1 MKIYIIK
8 KLNVICCLFA
18 VLAYTAVN
26 ARPIVKIYA
35 DPKGKAEAKGT
46 KNDPVNSIST
56 ALGLAKIQSNTGV
69 QGISI
74 VLRKGIYP
82 IESTLEVVQ
91 GKTWHSSV
99 PLSIEAYKKEE
110 VILHGGRII
119 SQDLITPV
127 TDEAFGNRF
136 IPEVRK
142 KIRQVNLSDAG
153 IREIGNLRPVGF
165 GRPYGPAWMEIFI
178 NGLPGKVAR
187 WPNEGTVPIHS
198 VIDTGSI
205 PRRGDTTNRGGIF
218 TYTET
223 NRPSRW
229 KEPGKVW
236 ISGFFMW
243 GYAADAVPLKGI
255 DTLNKTISTQIP
267 TMYGYGSGKPWRA
280 WYAYN
285 LPEEIDLPGEYY
297 VDEIKKIV
305 YFLPPDNLQKLEVS
319 VLETP
324 LMALEGVSSVT
335 LKNLHFTCSRGM
347 GISMENTTGV
357 RITGCTLNNLGM
369 MAVFM
374 GRGIEPQL
382 DISRPVTGKAVSR
395 IVGSLVGHQYN
406 QSTYD
411 RLAGT
416 NNGIENCVIYNT
428 GAGGIYFSGG
438 NRLTLKPGQS
448 FVKNCLIHDYNRI
461 EKTNCPAIWVT
472 GVGNLI
478 SNCEIYNAPS
488 LGILLHGNN
497 HTIEYNV
504 LHDLALETDD
514 MGALYYGRDPSERGN
529 IVRYNY
535 FHHIGSGHKTMGVY
549 HDDGAC
555 GMQVYGNIFYKSGTV
570 AGFIGGGSDNSY
582 TNNIFIGMKYAA
594 HIDDRLKSWAKA
606 LLEKDGLYQKRLEA
620 VNYKN
625 PPYSVQYPLLASYF
639 EDDPATPKRNPFSE
653 NLLVNV
659 SKPVEGHASWLPFL
673 DNNYETDA
681 DPGFINFS
689 KGDFRL
695 KRQSIVWEKIPG
707 FKVIPVEKMGL
718 ISIKRH

>member
-1 MKIYIIK
+1 MKTYTIRN
-8 KLNVICCLFA
+8 LNAICCL
-18 VLAYTAVN
+18 LLLLTYTATHAQPV
-26 ARPIVKIYA
+26 IEIYA
-35 DPKGKAEAKGT
+35 DPKGKIGAKGT
-46 KNDPVNSIST
+46 INDPINSISA
-56 ALGLAKIQSNTGV
+56 ALSLARSKSSKSVQNIKI
-69 QGISI
+69 I
-74 VLRKGIYP
+74 LRKGIYL
-82 IESTLEVVQ
+82 IDSTVEVVQ
-91 GKTWHSSV
+91 GKTWNTSI

-119 SQDLITPV
+119 SAALIKPV
-127 TDEAFGNRF
+127 TDEEFGNRF

-153 IREIGNLRPVGF
+153 IRDLGKLRPVGF

-178 NGLPGKVAR
+178 NGLPGKIAR
-187 WPNEGTVPIHS
+187 WPNNGTVPIHS

-205 PRRGDTTNRGGIF
+205 PRRGDTINRGGVF
-218 TYTET
+218 TYAET
-223 NRPSRW
+223 DRPSRW
-229 KEPGKVW
+229 KEPQKAW

-243 GYAADAVPLKGI
+243 GYAADAVPLKNI

-285 LPEEIDLPGEYY
+285 LPEEIDMPGEYY
-297 VDEIKKIV
+297 VDEIKKV
-305 YFLPPDNLQKLEVS
+305 LYFLPPDKLEKLEVS
-319 VLETP
+319 VLEAP

-347 GISMENTTGV
+347 GISMENTQGV

-369 MAVFM
+369 MAIFM
-374 GRGIEPQL
+374 GRGIEPQP
-382 DISRPVTGKAVSR
+382 DISRPVTGKTVSR

-411 RLAGT
+411 RLAGK
-416 NNGIENCVIYNT
+416 NNGIENCKIYNT

-438 NRLTLKPGQS
+438 NRITLEPGNS
-448 FVKNCLIHDYNRI
+448 YVKNCSIHDFNRI
-461 EKTNCPAIWVT
+461 EKTNCPAVWVT
-472 GVGNLI
+472 GVGNRI

-497 HTIEYNV
+497 HVIEYNE
-504 LHDLALETDD
+504 LYNLALETDD
-514 MGALYYGRDPSERGN
+514 MGAVYYGRDPSELGN

-555 GMQVYGNIFYKSGTV
+555 GMQVYSNIFYKAGTV
-570 AGFIGGGSDNSY
+570 PGFIGGGSDNSY
-582 TNNIFIGMKYAA
+582 TNNIFIDTKYAA
-594 HIDDRLKSWAKA
+594 HIDDRLRGWAKA
-606 LLEKDGLYQKRLEA
+606 LLEKDGLYQQRLEA

-625 PPYSVQYPLLASYF
+625 PPYSVQYPQLPSYF
-639 EDDPATPKRNPFSE
+639 EDDPAAPKRNPFSG

-659 SKPVEGHASWLPFL
+659 DTPVQGHASWLPYL
-673 DNNYETDA
+673 PDNYETKT
-681 DPGFINFS
+681 DPGFMNYS

-695 KRQSIVWEKIPG
+695 KKNSEVWKKIPA
-707 FKVIPVEKMGL
+707 FKAIPVEKIGL
-718 ISIKRH
+718 LSNKR